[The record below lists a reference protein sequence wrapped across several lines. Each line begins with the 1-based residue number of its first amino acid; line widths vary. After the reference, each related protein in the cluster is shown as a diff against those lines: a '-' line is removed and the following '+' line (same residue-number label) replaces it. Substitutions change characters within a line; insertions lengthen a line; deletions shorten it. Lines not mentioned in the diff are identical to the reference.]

1 MPIFDKILIA
11 NRGEIACRIIKTAR
25 RMGIATVAI
34 YSDAD
39 RDGRHVRMADEAVR
53 VGPAPSADS
62 YLQRDRIVAAAQESG
77 AQAVHPGFGFL
88 AENPAFAEALE
99 AAGIAFI
106 GPPKDAIAAMG
117 DKIQSKKLAI
127 EAGVNTVP
135 GHTEAVTD
143 PDDAVAIAAEIGL
156 PVMLKASAGG
166 GGKGMRIAWTE
177 DEVREGLKSAASEA
191 RSAFGDERVF
201 VEKFIERPH
210 HIEIQVLA
218 DSHGNTVYLG
228 ERECSIQR
236 RHQKVIEEAPSPF
249 IDPQTR
255 QAMGEQAVALAR
267 AVGYTSAGTV
277 ELIVDKD
284 KNFFFLE
291 MNTRLQ
297 VEHPVTELITG
308 LDLVEL
314 MIRVAAGETLPFGQA
329 DVRLKG
335 WALEARIYA
344 EDAARNFMPSIGRLS
359 ACQPPAESESV
370 RVDTGVEEG
379 SEISMHYD
387 PMIAKLVT
395 WGSDREEAIRRML
408 DALDAY
414 YIEGVQ
420 HNIAFLA
427 AVMRRPAFLAG
438 DLTTG
443 FIAEHFPEGF
453 DPGQVALEDPALLV
467 AIAAAL
473 QRRLDEREAS
483 ISGQA
488 GGLRRPSEHW
498 VAVMPDRSEH
508 RIRVD
513 AAEDHLEVIVD
524 GETYRIA
531 SAWRPGLALFHG
543 TVKGRN
549 VIAQVRREGIGWW
562 LQHRGRREFVR
573 VLSPRAAELLRLMP
587 LREAPD
593 MSRFLLS
600 PMPGLLLSLAVA
612 EGEEVKTGQELAVV
626 EAMKMEN
633 VLRAERDGTV
643 KALLAGPG
651 DSLEV
656 DQAIIELE

>member
-1 MPIFDKILIA
+1 V
-11 NRGEIACRIIKTAR
+11 RI
-25 RMGIATVAI
+25 
-34 YSDAD
+34 
-39 RDGRHVRMADEAVR
+39 
-53 VGPAPSADS
+53 GPAPSAES
-62 YLQRDRIVAAAQESG
+62 YLQRDRIVAAAQETG